1 MRLILLAILAISLPA
16 MAQEDIP
23 AKAWLENMSQA
34 LREQEFKISL
44 IQIQAD
50 HIRPL
55 VYIHGKVDGQE
66 VAFLEHLN
74 GPPKNAVRVG
84 NTVTFI
90 EHDQPAYSVH
100 ANRIQGVIPAAFAD
114 DVSKLE
120 AGYKFV
126 LGGRSRIAGRPG
138 QLVRIIPNDT
148 NRYGYQVWLDM
159 DTYLPLR
166 FDMINDDKQLLEQL
180 LVVEL
185 LVLEDVPS
193 ILKEAHKQEWPAVM
207 AQSERAAG
215 EDWKFGWL
223 PEGFKILVKDQHRL
237 IGSKDAVEYIAISD
251 GLASISVYVAKAGEA
266 SLPEE
271 LVTRNGLSLATE
283 RVGNAEVVAVGK
295 VPAETLSRIAK
306 SIMLQ

>member
-120 AGYKFV
+120 TGYKFV

-207 AQSERAAG
+207 AQSERATG

-251 GLASISVYVAKAGEA
+251 GLASISVYVAKAGDA
-266 SLPEE
+266 PLPDE
-271 LVTRNGLSLATE
+271 LVTRNGLSFATE

>member
-16 MAQEDIP
+16 MAQEDIS

-55 VYIHGKVDGQE
+55 VYIHGKVNGQE

-166 FDMINDDKQLLEQL
+166 LDMINNDKQLLEQL
-180 LVVEL
+180 MVVEL
-185 LVLEDVPS
+185 LVLEEVPS

-207 AQSERAAG
+207 AQSERAGA
-215 EDWKFGWL
+215 EDWQFGWL
-223 PEGFKILVKDQHRL
+223 PEGFKVLVKDQHRL
-237 IGSKDAVEYIAISD
+237 IGSKEAVEYIAISD

-266 SLPEE
+266 PLPDE
-271 LVTRNGLSLATE
+271 LVTRNGLSLASE

>member
-1 MRLILLAILAISLPA
+1 MRLILLAILAMSFPA
-16 MAQEDIP
+16 MAREDMP

-55 VYIHGKVDGQE
+55 VYIHGKVQDQE

-100 ANRIQGVIPAAFAD
+100 AKRIQGVIPAAFAD
-114 DVSKLE
+114 DISNLE
-120 AGYKFV
+120 AGYQFV

-138 QLVRIIPNDT
+138 QLVRIIPNDD

-159 DTYLPLR
+159 DNFLPLR
-166 FDMINDDKQLLEQL
+166 FDMINNDKQLLEQL
-180 LVVEL
+180 MVVEL
-185 LVLEDVPS
+185 LVLEEVPS

-223 PEGFKILVKDQHRL
+223 PEGFKVLVKDQHRL
-237 IGSKDAVEYIAISD
+237 IGSKEAVEYIAISD
-251 GLASISVYVAKAGEA
+251 GLASISVYVAKAGD
-266 SLPEE
+266 SPLPDE

-295 VPAETLSRIAK
+295 VPAETLSRIAQ